1 MPLIPGINQTE
12 VKANAAN
19 TPYFSVRTAEDEFG
33 GNIAKSMLSF
43 GKDLHDDADIVAKLR
58 PAKNE
63 DQTTDP
69 THGVQEEQKKDS
81 GYHDSAAHL
90 PASPADISS
99 AIDLV
104 NGFNGN
110 AFSLQSDF
118 FHLGGKAAVDA
129 VPDVLDRLAQLR
141 SDTLAAAPSP
151 GSAGLAQSALTN
163 WGQILT
169 DSIARHAAAQQ
180 QIYDHDLDETQITQS
195 RDAVGLLYNDD
206 RNFLLHL
213 QVAAEARADQVERQ
227 IAAGSAETDGSKA
240 ATAVSSARAMIASD
254 LVATRITA
262 AVAQGDIAGATD
274 LHRRW
279 QKDLLPKD
287 RGAVT
292 RLLGAGTFMA
302 RIDAETSRILGLEQ
316 GASRGDQ
323 SVP

>member
-1 MPLIPGINQTE
+1 MPLIPGVNQTE

-19 TPYFSVRTAEDEFG
+19 TPYFSINTTEEEFG
-33 GNIAKSMLSF
+33 GNIAKSMLSL
-43 GKDLHDDADIVAKLR
+43 GKGLRDDTDIVAKLR
-58 PAKNE
+58 PKKDE
-63 DQTTDP
+63 EQTTDP
-69 THGVQEEQKKDS
+69 TLRDQKEQKNDS
-81 GYHDSAAHL
+81 GYQDSVKTTTI
-90 PASPADISS
+90 PTTDISS

-110 AFSLQSDF
+110 AFSLQSNF

-129 VPDVLDRLAQLR
+129 APDVLDRLAQLQ

-151 GSAGLAQSALTN
+151 GSAGLAQSALAN
-163 WGQILT
+163 WRQILT
-169 DSIARHAAAQQ
+169 DSIASHAAAQQ
-180 QIYDHDLDETQITQS
+180 QVYDDDLDETQITQS

-213 QVAAEARADQVERQ
+213 QVAAEARADQVARQ
-227 IAAGSAETDGSKA
+227 MAAGGAEADGSKVA
-240 ATAVSSARAMIASD
+240 AAVSSARAMTASD
-254 LVATRITA
+254 LVATRIAA
-262 AVAQGDIAGATD
+262 AVGQGDIAGATD

-279 QKDLLPKD
+279 QRDLLPRD
-287 RGAVT
+287 RGPVT

-316 GASRGDQ
+316 DASRGDQ